1 MHEQVPDTTP
11 RGDSATPNVGADAG
25 DEIDVLVA
33 YTPAARRAA
42 GNIDTFIQFAINNTH
57 RAYTNSWI
65 GFRLRLVHKYQVSY
79 AQHSD
84 MGVDL
89 DRLTFNSTFRF
100 TDGSRPDPAGYMD
113 EVHGLRDRHGADL
126 VVLIVAT
133 QADRTCGIARIPPF
147 HDPRLASVQPALGFS
162 VVAHNCEA
170 VDYFTFAH
178 ELGHNQGASH
188 DPHNAEDDDGNDTA
202 RFPYAHGFCNTAK
215 DQNTVMAYPSN
226 RFGSCRDEIP
236 YFSSPSIT
244 YQGTPTGDAA
254 VRDNRRV
261 LLGTADRV
269 ANFRQA
275 KPQQLDILTLPF
287 VTRASNTAQQGFV
300 RVINNSDRPGDVRIT
315 AIDDNGRPAAPVT
328 LSLGPREAQHFN
340 SVDLETGISEKGLSG
355 RTGSG
360 DGNWRLVLTTDL
372 EIEHLA
378 YIRTEDGFVTNMHE
392 VAAETEAGS
401 NRYHVPF
408 FNPGSNTTQKSKLR
422 LINPGS
428 GDASIEITGVDDKG
442 RAPPLGPVGLT
453 LDAGNALMLTAS
465 ALENG
470 HSSIAGRLGAGE
482 GKWRLSVSADRPIQ
496 VMSLLELETGH
507 LTNLSRG
514 QDGVAVPPPPLP
526 GQPDLIVESPS
537 ADPATPSAGQ
547 LVLLSATVRNQGGAQ
562 SAATRLRFYRSSDAT
577 ISRADTALQNASV
590 SALPPSGTSNSAIS
604 VTAPSAAGTY
614 YYGACVDEVSG
625 ESNTAN
631 NCSDAVR
638 VVVSGGSRSCIV
650 TLDRSGAN
658 ETVSIRLS
666 DARQTGI
673 GTIADPFVVRAHM
686 DSRSDVDSYRID
698 LRQASELYIVS
709 VSNLDTEAVFLAD
722 NCTEVGTVVRDLGIT
737 FPNDFPPTDYN
748 FAVVGDL
755 NAGTYYLFVY
765 EWQRRVGPYALGV
778 GVDNSSGGAGTGRL
792 EPIEGWRSLID
803 RLDSDGVGGRN

>member
-1 MHEQVPDTTP
+1 MHTN
-11 RGDSATPNVGADAG
+11 SAT
-25 DEIDVLVA
+25 
-33 YTPAARRAA
+33 TRAR
-42 GNIDTFIQFAINNTH
+42 
-57 RAYTNSWI
+57 
-65 GFRLRLVHKYQVSY
+65 
-79 AQHSD
+79 
-84 MGVDL
+84 
-89 DRLTFNSTFRF
+89 
-100 TDGSRPDPAGYMD
+100 
-113 EVHGLRDRHGADL
+113 
-126 VVLIVAT
+126 AT
-133 QADRTCGIARIPPF
+133 I
-147 HDPRLASVQPALGFS
+147 
-162 VVAHNCEA
+162 
-170 VDYFTFAH
+170 
-178 ELGHNQGASH
+178 
-188 DPHNAEDDDGNDTA
+188 PHNAEDDDGNDTA

-215 DQNTVMAYPSN
+215 DQNTVMAYQLN

-236 YFSSPSIT
+236 YFSSPLIS

-340 SVDLETGISEKGLSG
+340 SVDLETGNSKKGLSG

-378 YIRTEDGFVTNMHE
+378 YIRTDDGFVTNMHE

-408 FNPGSNTTQKSKLR
+408 FNPGSNTTQESKLR

-470 HSSIAGRLGAGE
+470 HSSITGRLGAGE

-514 QDGVAVPPPPLP
+514 QDGVTVPPPPPP

-562 SAATRLRFYRSSDAT
+562 SAATRLRFFRSSDAT
-577 ISRADTALQNASV
+577 ISRSDTALQDASV

-614 YYGACVDEVSG
+614 YYGACVDTVAS
-625 ESNTAN
+625 ESDTGN
-631 NCSDAVR
+631 NCSRAVSVTVR
-638 VVVSGGSRSCIV
+638 GSGGSGVTGQV
-650 TLDRSGAN
+650 TLCTGSRISSSIASVTMGGTIQAHEPVSLVRVSGYAAGSLVGIDFLGDMSAGESKAFSISGIISTTASTIRCTAEVTYFRSGSQIEQSLN
-658 ETVSIRLS
+658 L
-666 DARQTGI
+666 
-673 GTIADPFVVRAHM
+673 
-686 DSRSDVDSYRID
+686 VD
-698 LRQASELYIVS
+698 
-709 VSNLDTEAVFLAD
+709 
-722 NCTEVGTVVRDLGIT
+722 
-737 FPNDFPPTDYN
+737 
-748 FAVVGDL
+748 
-755 NAGTYYLFVY
+755 
-765 EWQRRVGPYALGV
+765 
-778 GVDNSSGGAGTGRL
+778 GGL
-792 EPIEGWRSLID
+792 EPLK
-803 RLDSDGVGGRN
+803 

>member
-1 MHEQVPDTTP
+1 MRRCATTAACSWAP
-11 RGDSATPNVGADAG
+11 PNG
-25 DEIDVLVA
+25 
-33 YTPAARRAA
+33 
-42 GNIDTFIQFAINNTH
+42 
-57 RAYTNSWI
+57 
-65 GFRLRLVHKYQVSY
+65 
-79 AQHSD
+79 
-84 MGVDL
+84 
-89 DRLTFNSTFRF
+89 
-100 TDGSRPDPAGYMD
+100 
-113 EVHGLRDRHGADL
+113 
-126 VVLIVAT
+126 
-133 QADRTCGIARIPPF
+133 
-147 HDPRLASVQPALGFS
+147 
-162 VVAHNCEA
+162 
-170 VDYFTFAH
+170 
-178 ELGHNQGASH
+178 
-188 DPHNAEDDDGNDTA
+188 
-202 RFPYAHGFCNTAK
+202 
-215 DQNTVMAYPSN
+215 
-226 RFGSCRDEIP
+226 
-236 YFSSPSIT
+236 
-244 YQGTPTGDAA
+244 
-254 VRDNRRV
+254 
-261 LLGTADRV
+261 V

-340 SVDLETGISEKGLSG
+340 SVDLETGNSEKGLSG

-408 FNPGSNTTQKSKLR
+408 FNPGSNTTQESKLR

-577 ISRADTALQNASV
+577 ISRSDTALQDASV

-698 LRQASELYIVS
+698 LPQASELYIVS
-709 VSNLDTEAVFLAD
+709 ASGLDTEAVFLAD
-722 NCTEVGTVVRDLGIT
+722 NCTEVGTVVRDLGISL
-737 FPNDFPPTDYN
+737 PNDFPPTDYN
-748 FAVVGDL
+748 FAFVGDL

-765 EWQRRVGPYALGV
+765 EWERRVGPYALGV
-778 GVDNSSGGAGTGRL
+778 GVDNSSGGVGTGRL

-803 RLDSDGVGGRN
+803 RLDSDRVGGRN